1 MRVDALGEG
10 DDASL
15 GIDAR
20 SKVEARLRQLEGGS
34 VRASAPNGAPEKLIE
49 VVQSGNG
56 AAGYSAA
63 SDMVLDKKEKKKK
76 KRDREELS
84 PDEAAAKKARKAEK
98 KARKLAEAAAAGG
111 DGEKPKKKKKKK
123 KDCSSVRKARI
134 TPRRRHALLSY
145 TMIRCLDVRAD
156 RRPMFFLRTL
166 PCAAGRRWVGMCEMR
181 AQSCSMIGPSSRSA
195 VA

>member
-1 MRVDALGEG
+1 MHTGLIYHASLIGQAAPKNKGKIARVLAAKCSLAVRVDALGEG

-34 VRASAPNGAPEKLIE
+34 VRASAPNGAPKKLIE

-63 SDMVLDKKEKKKK
+63 SDMVLSDKKKKKDKK
-76 KRDREELS
+76 KRDRDES

-111 DGEKPKKKKKKK
+111 GDGEKPKKKKKKS
-123 KDCSSVRKARI
+123 KD
-134 TPRRRHALLSY
+134 
-145 TMIRCLDVRAD
+145 
-156 RRPMFFLRTL
+156 
-166 PCAAGRRWVGMCEMR
+166 
-181 AQSCSMIGPSSRSA
+181 
-195 VA
+195 

>member
-1 MRVDALGEG
+1 MVKSWPLRRSTTY
-10 DDASL
+10 DASL

-34 VRASAPNGAPEKLIE
+34 VRASAPNGAPKKLIE

-63 SDMVLDKKEKKKK
+63 SDMVLEKKEKKKK
-76 KRDREELS
+76 KRDRDAELS

-111 DGEKPKKKKKKK
+111 EGEKPKKKKKKS
-123 KDCSSVRKARI
+123 KD
-134 TPRRRHALLSY
+134 
-145 TMIRCLDVRAD
+145 
-156 RRPMFFLRTL
+156 
-166 PCAAGRRWVGMCEMR
+166 
-181 AQSCSMIGPSSRSA
+181 
-195 VA
+195 

>member
-1 MRVDALGEG
+1 MAAPPGPPRRARRQRAAARCELERRVGRRHRLLKSLDDAAALFVDRHAVPRRGAARSVIVIHIIVVAHAALGEG

-34 VRASAPNGAPEKLIE
+34 VRASAPNGAPKKLIE

-63 SDMVLDKKEKKKK
+63 SDMVLEKKEKKKK

-111 DGEKPKKKKKKK
+111 DGEKPKKKKKKS
-123 KDCSSVRKARI
+123 KD
-134 TPRRRHALLSY
+134 
-145 TMIRCLDVRAD
+145 
-156 RRPMFFLRTL
+156 
-166 PCAAGRRWVGMCEMR
+166 
-181 AQSCSMIGPSSRSA
+181 
-195 VA
+195 

>member
-1 MRVDALGEG
+1 MSAFLNLCFYRFGQYHDEVALAGAVEFVQSEHSARGALSQLPQPQEALRVGLPVVEQDQRGAGGEG

-34 VRASAPNGAPEKLIE
+34 VRASAPNGAPKKLIE

-63 SDMVLDKKEKKKK
+63 SDMVLSDKKKKKDKK

-111 DGEKPKKKKKKK
+111 EGEKPKKKKKKS
-123 KDCSSVRKARI
+123 KD
-134 TPRRRHALLSY
+134 
-145 TMIRCLDVRAD
+145 
-156 RRPMFFLRTL
+156 
-166 PCAAGRRWVGMCEMR
+166 
-181 AQSCSMIGPSSRSA
+181 
-195 VA
+195 